1 MAEFVIKLADERG
14 RVQEQVQT
22 AATAEELRARFAHAG
37 YHVFS
42 VRARSGFAGLSRRKV
57 KLEPFLIFNQQ
68 FLTLIK
74 AGLPILG
81 SLVMLAK
88 NQKNAH
94 FAAQLEDVANR
105 VKTGESLSAAF
116 EAQTGFPVMYTT
128 TLLAGERSGNLQEV
142 LERYVSF
149 QRISLTFRKKL
160 ITSLIYPCVLLVLVF
175 ALMFFMFAVVIPQFG
190 KLYEQLGSKLPWIT
204 TDLLNFGEWL
214 NRNLL
219 WIGITILVV
228 GGAFYRFASTE
239 RGKDIIDRV
248 RIGLPVFGKIWLKY
262 QVALFART
270 LSTLLTGGLSLV
282 PSLETA
288 ARSISSRRVSKAVFS
303 SISTVREG
311 KSLAESLENT
321 GVFPDLA
328 AEMITVGEQ
337 TGALPAMLNSVSE
350 FFEEDVAAALT
361 AALALLSHSS
371 SSSWASWWSLF
382 SSHSTCPSFLWVRQA
397 QERKPPWQMYSQF
410 RSPQRRTNGPRPK
423 PWRTVI
429 APNSLTSKTSRSS
442 TTCSAP
448 SPSSSCSAT
457 TSCPSSSSTTRSS
470 SPSAIPRASWS
481 STKSPASSRTAS
493 SPASPPLSQITDL
506 LKKTEQSQRVL
517 DEASE
522 GLTFD
527 VLTGD
532 ENSDENISIEKL
544 TSEEDISPIIAW
556 STPPSSPLSSAALP
570 TFTSKPTTI
579 PSSSSTASTAS
590 SRPPW
595 RPSPASTTPPSF
607 PASRS

>member
-14 RVQEQVQT
+14 RVQEQTQT
-22 AATAEELRARFAHAG
+22 AASAEELRARFIHAG

-42 VRARSGFAGLSRRKV
+42 VKARSGFAGLKRAKV

-81 SLVMLAK
+81 SLIMLAK

-94 FAAQLEDVANR
+94 FAAQLEDVATR

-160 ITSLIYPCVLLVLVF
+160 ITSLIYPGVLLVLVF

-214 NRNLL
+214 NRNLI
-219 WIGITILVV
+219 WIGVTILVI

-288 ARSISSRRVSKAVFS
+288 ARSISSRRVSQAVFS

-350 FFEEDVAAALT
+350 FFEEDVAAALS
-361 AALALLSHSS
+361 AALALIEPLILIIMGVVVVIILI
-371 SSSWASWWSLF
+371 SLYLPIF
-382 SSHSTCPSFLWVRQA
+382 SL
-397 QERKPPWQMYSQF
+397 
-410 RSPQRRTNGPRPK
+410 G
-423 PWRTVI
+423 
-429 APNSLTSKTSRSS
+429 
-442 TTCSAP
+442 SA
-448 SPSSSCSAT
+448 
-457 TSCPSSSSTTRSS
+457 
-470 SPSAIPRASWS
+470 
-481 STKSPASSRTAS
+481 
-493 SPASPPLSQITDL
+493 
-506 LKKTEQSQRVL
+506 
-517 DEASE
+517 
-522 GLTFD
+522 G
-527 VLTGD
+527 
-532 ENSDENISIEKL
+532 
-544 TSEEDISPIIAW
+544 
-556 STPPSSPLSSAALP
+556 
-570 TFTSKPTTI
+570 
-579 PSSSSTASTAS
+579 ASTG
-590 SRPPW
+590 
-595 RPSPASTTPPSF
+595 
-607 PASRS
+607 

>member
-22 AATAEELRARFAHAG
+22 AATAEELRARFTHAG

-42 VRARSGFAGLSRRKV
+42 VRARSGFAGLKRGKV

-160 ITSLIYPCVLLVLVF
+160 ITSLIYPGVLLVLVF

-214 NRNLL
+214 NRNLI
-219 WIGITILVV
+219 WIGLTILVV

-288 ARSISSRRVSKAVFS
+288 ARSISSRRVSQAVFA

-350 FFEEDVAAALT
+350 FFEEDVAAAIS
-361 AALALLSHSS
+361 AALALIEPLILIIMGVVVVIILI
-371 SSSWASWWSLF
+371 SLYLPIF
-382 SSHSTCPSFLWVRQA
+382 SL
-397 QERKPPWQMYSQF
+397 
-410 RSPQRRTNGPRPK
+410 G
-423 PWRTVI
+423 
-429 APNSLTSKTSRSS
+429 
-442 TTCSAP
+442 SAGA
-448 SPSSSCSAT
+448 AT
-457 TSCPSSSSTTRSS
+457 
-470 SPSAIPRASWS
+470 
-481 STKSPASSRTAS
+481 
-493 SPASPPLSQITDL
+493 
-506 LKKTEQSQRVL
+506 
-517 DEASE
+517 
-522 GLTFD
+522 G
-527 VLTGD
+527 
-532 ENSDENISIEKL
+532 
-544 TSEEDISPIIAW
+544 
-556 STPPSSPLSSAALP
+556 
-570 TFTSKPTTI
+570 
-579 PSSSSTASTAS
+579 
-590 SRPPW
+590 
-595 RPSPASTTPPSF
+595 
-607 PASRS
+607 